1 MENQNEITCKNNRK
15 ESAICRNE
23 DVSYCMDKPK
33 LNFRFHN
40 PNKTDEY
47 LKVFLD
53 ILLDA
58 NMQRISEEVCIA
70 LEENEKRKNDIEIKI
85 STNKGE

>member
-1 MENQNEITCKNNRK
+1 
-15 ESAICRNE
+15 
-23 DVSYCMDKPK
+23 MDKPK

-40 PNKTDEY
+40 PNKADVY

-58 NMQRISEEVCIA
+58 NMQRIAEEVSIA
-70 LEENEKRKNDIEIKI
+70 LEESENQNEIIAKNSI
-85 STNKGE
+85 NKGE